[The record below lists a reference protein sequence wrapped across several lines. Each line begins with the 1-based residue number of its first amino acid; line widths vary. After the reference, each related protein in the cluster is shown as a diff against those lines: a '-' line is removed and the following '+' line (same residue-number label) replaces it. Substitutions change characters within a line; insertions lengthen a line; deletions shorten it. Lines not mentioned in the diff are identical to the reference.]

1 MGYTEEDG
9 LKILELIKSLNA
21 GDHGSWSTCV
31 ENAFKQ
37 YDYYLKL
44 LQEGE

>member
-1 MGYTEEDG
+1 MKYTYEDG

-21 GDHGSWSTCV
+21 AGNGPWDTRV
-31 ENAFKQ
+31 EVAFKQ

-44 LQEGE
+44 LKEGK